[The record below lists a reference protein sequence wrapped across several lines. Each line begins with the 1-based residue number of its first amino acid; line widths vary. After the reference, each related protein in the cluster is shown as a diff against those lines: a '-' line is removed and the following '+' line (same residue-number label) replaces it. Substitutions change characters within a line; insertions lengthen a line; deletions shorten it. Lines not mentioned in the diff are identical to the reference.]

1 MARRKKKKHEK
12 MEGLPPWMATYSDM
26 VTLLLTFFV
35 LLLAMATFDDTKRVE
50 AVFESIK
57 SALGVGGFESNLVG
71 IMKKPNYTQ
80 ESTVRDDVSRPVV
93 ARLRDAMS
101 KHVSDDLIRMVQ
113 NEQEVRLRLDDR
125 VFFRP
130 GSTRLHPTAYALLA
144 DLAGILSEVDGQ
156 IRIEGHTDATGNE
169 HRNWLLASERSIS
182 VVETLR
188 AKGPIAGE
196 RLEASAFAQFHPAS
210 TFGEDATWN
219 RRIEIVIKSNDVG
232 TSRAAEALMNPGG
245 P

>member
-1 MARRKKKKHEK
+1 MGRRKKKKDEK
-12 MEGLPPWMATYSDM
+12 MEGLPAWMATYSDM

-71 IMKKPNYTQ
+71 VMQKPNYTQ

-93 ARLRDAMS
+93 ARLRQAMS
-101 KHVSDDLIRMVQ
+101 KHISDDLIRMVQ

-130 GSTRLHPTAYALLA
+130 GSTELHPTAFSLLA
-144 DLAGILSEVDGQ
+144 DLADILADLDGE
-156 IRIEGHTDATGNE
+156 IRVEGHTDATGNE
-169 HRNWLLASERSIS
+169 HRNWLLASARAIS

-210 TFGEDATWN
+210 TFGEDAIWN
-219 RRIEIVIKSNDVG
+219 RRVEIVIRSDDVG
-232 TSRAAEALMNPGG
+232 TSRAAESLMNPGG

>member
-1 MARRKKKKHEK
+1 MGRRKKKKDEK
-12 MEGLPPWMATYSDM
+12 MEGLPAWMATYSDM

-71 IMKKPNYTQ
+71 VMKEPNYTQ
-80 ESTVRDDVSRPVV
+80 ESTVRDDVTRPVV
-93 ARLRDAMS
+93 ARLRQAMS
-101 KHVSDDLIRMVQ
+101 KHISDDLIRMVQ

-130 GSTRLHPTAYALLA
+130 GSTKLHPTAYSLLA
-144 DLAGILSEVDGQ
+144 DLADILSEVDGE
-156 IRIEGHTDATGNE
+156 IRVEGHTDATGNE
-169 HRNWLLASERSIS
+169 HRNWLLAAERAIS

-219 RRIEIVIKSNDVG
+219 RRVEIVIRSDDVG
-232 TSRAAEALMNPGG
+232 TSRAAESLMNPGG

>member
-1 MARRKKKKHEK
+1 
-12 MEGLPPWMATYSDM
+12 
-26 VTLLLTFFV
+26 
-35 LLLAMATFDDTKRVE
+35 
-50 AVFESIK
+50 
-57 SALGVGGFESNLVG
+57 
-71 IMKKPNYTQ
+71 MKEPNYTQ

-93 ARLRDAMS
+93 ARLRQAMS
-101 KHVSDDLIRMVQ
+101 KHISDDLIRMVQ

-130 GSTRLHPTAYALLA
+130 GSTQLHPTAFSLLA
-144 DLAGILSEVDGQ
+144 DLADILSEVDGE
-156 IRIEGHTDATGNE
+156 IRVEGHTDATGNE
-169 HRNWLLASERSIS
+169 HQNWLLASERAIS

-219 RRIEIVIKSNDVG
+219 RRVEIVIRSDDVG
-232 TSRAAEALMNPGG
+232 TSRAAESLMNPGG

>member
-1 MARRKKKKHEK
+1 MGRRKKKKDEK
-12 MEGLPPWMATYSDM
+12 MEGLPAWMATYSDM

-71 IMKKPNYTQ
+71 VMKEPNYTQ
-80 ESTVRDDVSRPVV
+80 ESTVRDDVTRPVV
-93 ARLRDAMS
+93 ARLRQAMS
-101 KHVSDDLIRMVQ
+101 KHISDDLIRMVQ

-130 GSTRLHPTAYALLA
+130 GSTQLHPTAYSLLA
-144 DLAGILSEVDGQ
+144 DLADILSEVDGE
-156 IRIEGHTDATGNE
+156 IRVEGHTDATGNE
-169 HRNWLLASERSIS
+169 QQNWILAAQRAIS

-196 RLEASAFAQFHPAS
+196 RLEASAFAQFHPTS

-219 RRIEIVIKSNDVG
+219 RRVEIVIRSDDVG
-232 TSRAAEALMNPGG
+232 TSRAAESLMNPGG